1 MFDPSRV
8 NHFQTVPALPGA
20 QPLTIAGWR
29 QPKNKK
35 GKGRGGKVSGKG
47 KGNGDEKSPQRS
59 KRNRGDD
66 ELLQLDL
73 KRKSHLLS
81 QNVAEQALQLK
92 EQVVE
97 QLAVT
102 DGSEELTDHRALVES
117 RLNQVLALASD
128 PDASH
133 LVLSPGC
140 KKAKNDFFSPDDGKL
155 SENIIKT
162 FQKKFKAAVQLVNN
176 ASEGLNAI
184 HQELCALEDEEME
197 EEPAEDGADSI
208 PDYLKHLPVEQ
219 HKLLKDIV
227 EIILAKPKI
236 VECGWVQGA
245 AHMGLP
251 HDPSKPTTCCYILQ
265 NLDASKIELGGLPRD
280 EI

>member
-1 MFDPSRV
+1 
-8 NHFQTVPALPGA
+8 
-20 QPLTIAGWR
+20 
-29 QPKNKK
+29 
-35 GKGRGGKVSGKG
+35 
-47 KGNGDEKSPQRS
+47 
-59 KRNRGDD
+59 
-66 ELLQLDL
+66 
-73 KRKSHLLS
+73 
-81 QNVAEQALQLK
+81 
-92 EQVVE
+92 
-97 QLAVT
+97 
-102 DGSEELTDHRALVES
+102 
-117 RLNQVLALASD
+117 
-128 PDASH
+128 
-133 LVLSPGC
+133 
-140 KKAKNDFFSPDDGKL
+140 
-155 SENIIKT
+155 
-162 FQKKFKAAVQLVNN
+162 
-176 ASEGLNAI
+176 
-184 HQELCALEDEEME
+184 ME